1 MPTLIIARLTFL
13 EALRRR
19 IVLAA
24 LVLGAG
30 FLVLYGI
37 GVGFMQRELAIAS
50 PGPAVAG
57 TLVRTGFASFLGMAG
72 LYAVNFLAIAMAAL
86 VTADTLAGEISS
98 GTIQALVTK
107 PLRRAEIVL
116 GKWLGLAVLLGLY
129 LALMAGSVLLIVYI
143 IAGYVV
149 PGVPAGLALIYLEV
163 LLVMSLALACSST
176 FSTLAT
182 GGIVFG
188 MWGIAFIGGW
198 VEQIG
203 AVMQAQ
209 TAINVGIISGL
220 LMPSEALWRRAS
232 YEMTPPLAQSLDFSM
247 AGPFLTTSVPSPLA
261 VAYAALYL
269 VAAMAIAVRRF
280 NRRDL

>member
-1 MPTLIIARLTFL
+1 MPALIIARLTFL

-30 FLVLYGI
+30 FLVLYGV
-37 GVGFMQRELAIAS
+37 GVGLMVREMARAYTGS
-50 PGPAVAG
+50 PATSALFRAG
-57 TLVRTGFASFLGMAG
+57 LASFLGMAG
-72 LYAVNFLAIAMAAL
+72 LYAVNFLAIAMGAL

-98 GTIQALVTK
+98 GTIQALATK

-129 LALMAGSVLLIVYI
+129 LALMAGSVLLIVYVL
-143 IAGYVV
+143 AGYVV

-232 YEMTPPLAQSLDFSM
+232 YEMTPPLARSLDFSM
-247 AGPFLTTSVPSPLA
+247 AGPFLTTSVPSLLA
-261 VAYAALYL
+261 VLYAGLYL
-269 VAAMAIAVRRF
+269 VAAVALAVSRF